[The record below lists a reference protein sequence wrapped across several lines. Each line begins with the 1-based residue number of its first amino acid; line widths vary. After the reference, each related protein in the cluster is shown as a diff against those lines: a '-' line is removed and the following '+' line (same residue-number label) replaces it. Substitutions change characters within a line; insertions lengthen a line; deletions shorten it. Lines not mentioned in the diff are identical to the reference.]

1 MKRIPRTARR
11 GATVGL
17 AIASVALLS
26 ACGTT
31 QAGGSGGGEAA
42 TELGDMEGS
51 VSILTWPG
59 YVEDGSND
67 PAVDWV
73 SAFEEKTGCEVTSK
87 TYGTSDE
94 AFNLFKSGDYD
105 GRGLGRQVAQFDWG
119 KAQNYLKGYL
129 GKPGS

>member
-1 MKRIPRTARR
+1 MKRIPHTARR

-17 AIASVALLS
+17 AIASIAMLT

-31 QAGGSGGGEAA
+31 SGGGDGGGEAA
-42 TELGDMEGS
+42 AELGEMEGQ
-51 VSILTWPG
+51 VSLLAWPG

-73 SAFEEKTGCEVTSK
+73 TPFEEQTGCEVTSK

-94 AFNLFKSGDYD
+94 AFNLMKTG
-105 GRGLGRQVAQFDWG
+105 
-119 KAQNYLKGYL
+119 
-129 GKPGS
+129 